1 MPRHCFL
8 TSPGGRSSGGRC
20 TSVTAISAPCTA
32 SLSAVARPMPF
43 IPPAPVIRATLLSS
57 PAMHYLLCLLPPPA
71 TASAEGAQLN
81 GRPFPAT
88 ASAEG
93 AQLNVPP
100 FPATAS
106 AEGAQLNA
114 PPFPAGEGG
123 GEGLYP

>member
-8 TSPGGRSSGGRC
+8 TSPGGRSSDGRG
-20 TSVTAISAPCTA
+20 TSVTAISAPCAA

-71 TASAEGAQLN
+71 TASAEGAQFN

-93 AQLNVPP
+93 AQFNGPP
-100 FPATAS
+100 SLRERAGVRGFIHSIREKPRCVIS
-106 AEGAQLNA
+106 AG
-114 PPFPAGEGG
+114 
-123 GEGLYP
+123 